1 MFKHGGGIINRKLLL
16 SVLIF
21 LSIALFLNIS
31 ICSAASADNE
41 YIQYKMLSTDNIG
54 LQYMVDKIETTLYTN
69 VQNTEIKEHKM
80 AAGAPV
86 VVNGLTLAQL
96 KDGIARVQAFFNKN
110 GRLPKFVNFGTRK
123 IAMATFQKNIA
134 TQGLKINTVIVNG
147 LTLAQM
153 KDGISRAQAFYNK
166 YGRLPNSISFGKR
179 KIPIATFQK
188 NIATQ
193 GLKINIKPT
202 PGTDTSSID
211 ALAKTLTSGLTSSY
225 NKAVAIFN
233 WVKNNINYSFYY
245 NTKYGAEETLKYR
258 TGNCC
263 DYSNLLVALAR
274 SAGITARYVH
284 GTCQFSSG
292 KWYGH
297 VWAQFYV
304 NGNWY
309 NADAISTSNSFGVI
323 NNWNTGNYKFHNY
336 YTTLPF

>member
-1 MFKHGGGIINRKLLL
+1 M
-16 SVLIF
+16 LIF

-31 ICSAASADNE
+31 ICNALPADNGYMQYNMLSADN
-41 YIQYKMLSTDNIG
+41 IGISNTDTIVFTNI
-54 LQYMVDKIETTLYTN
+54 
-69 VQNTEIKEHKM
+69 QNTETQEQKM

-96 KDGIARVQAFFNKN
+96 KDGISRVQTFFNKN
-110 GRLPKFVNFGTRK
+110 GRLPKFINFGTRK

-134 TQGLKINTVIVNG
+134 TQGLKINT
-147 LTLAQM
+147 
-153 KDGISRAQAFYNK
+153 
-166 YGRLPNSISFGKR
+166 
-179 KIPIATFQK
+179 
-188 NIATQ
+188 
-193 GLKINIKPT
+193 NIKPT

-211 ALAKTLTSGLTSSY
+211 TLSKTLISGLTSSY

-245 NTKYGAEETLKYR
+245 NTKYGAAGTLKYR

-297 VWAQFYV
+297 VWTQFYV
-304 NGNWY
+304 NGKWY

-323 NNWNTGNYKFHNY
+323 NNWNTATYKFHNY